1 MGRRI
6 KAKDHGLTTRPIDS
20 LRAEC
25 KKYNQEMRD
34 AGLPHLQK
42 PINEYIAYKYGR
54 YKPKSRTNAAVQNDP
69 HAQPLY
75 RREET
80 YIPSMNS
87 GSMVAGKTEER
98 VYTGTVV
105 KGLGTMHKS
114 NTTVVLNKDVA
125 KDMATMRRG

>member
-1 MGRRI
+1 MPRRI
-6 KAKDHGLTTRPIDS
+6 RAKAHGLTTRPIDS

-34 AGLPHLQK
+34 AGLPALQK

-54 YKPKSRTNAAVQNDP
+54 YKPKSNTNSEVRNDP

-75 RREET
+75 RREERH
-80 YIPSMNS
+80 IPSMNS
-87 GSMVAGKTEER
+87 GCMVAEKRDENT
-98 VYTGTVV
+98 YTGDVV

-125 KDMATMRRG
+125 RDLATMRRG